1 MSRIVRPLGGD
12 AVLYLLRDHQIS
24 NTILL
29 STKAALFKCFPGQ
42 LTMPLKEAA
51 SLLWDFYRDPLRSLT
66 LLSLNVSS
74 QKS

>member
-1 MSRIVRPLGGD
+1 MPQDFSSVGESSCQVSTNRF
-12 AVLYLLRDHQIS
+12 AVEVIRNRRDKHSHGRNDLQW
-24 NTILL
+24 TIL
-29 STKAALFKCFPGQ
+29 
-42 LTMPLKEAA
+42 LKEAA